1 MVSGPGPFRF
11 LLSTFCFS
19 PVVSSQLPS
28 THIGLHRV
36 KPAELLRGVWLGPDN
51 ASGRLI
57 YQVARRRR
65 PGLGWTQEMFLEM
78 SGKCGEDRIRV
89 MLLVAGLGE
98 RRANPPDGLTNGLSG
113 LLPSRGSAHVLS
125 LCLLR
130 GRLQS

>member
-1 MVSGPGPFRF
+1 MVNGQWFRF

-28 THIGLHRV
+28 THIGLHRVKPPLHPV

-65 PGLGWTQEMFLEM
+65 PGLGWTQQMVLEM
-78 SGKCGEDRIRV
+78 SGKCGEDRIRA

-98 RRANPPDGLTNGLSG
+98 RRADRKST
-113 LLPSRGSAHVLS
+113 
-125 LCLLR
+125 
-130 GRLQS
+130 RLNSSHLGIS